1 MNNKPIFDGAKLA
14 LLRAR
19 AGTTQRD
26 LAENVGTTA
35 TMICRYEAGTCQP
48 RLKAALRLEDAFC
61 VERGGLYVKVATPST
76 DNENVSRHEV

>member
-14 LLRAR
+14 LLRER

-35 TMICRYEAGTCQP
+35 TMICRYEVGTCQP
-48 RLKAALRLEDAFC
+48 RLKVMLRLEDAFC